1 MEAPVPNLRRTE
13 DEELII
19 ELHSQADWKMLQ
31 SEYSNKELIFF
42 EIEYIGY
49 RKQFKDLTKTEIKQL
64 HNLIKLEIKMHRH
77 DEDVMKANKD
87 LDRMERLLKQLTD
100 ENSGTDT
107 QMIMELN
114 TQIQACRTSGGKK
127 KSKEN
132 NELLAKHSA
141 ILKDLKSTRDQR
153 IKNIEDRGKFIVLLK
168 ELEMES
174 RKNSIAEIV
183 GLMDL
188 SVENEKKRL
197 SKFHKFPDG
206 NVDRPLLTPESIEQS
221 EEVLFEGLV

>member
-1 MEAPVPNLRRTE
+1 
-13 DEELII
+13 
-19 ELHSQADWKMLQ
+19 
-31 SEYSNKELIFF
+31 
-42 EIEYIGY
+42 
-49 RKQFKDLTKTEIKQL
+49 
-64 HNLIKLEIKMHRH
+64 
-77 DEDVMKANKD
+77 
-87 LDRMERLLKQLTD
+87 LLKQLTD

-114 TQIQACRTSGGKK
+114 TQIQACRTSTGA

-221 EEVLFEGLV
+221 EEVLFEG